1 MAHGAGPIGQV
12 DAVQPMAFDQQQV
25 AFYDDGHVAG
35 MGHNAQRIG
44 SARDAVFVA
53 RGQGKAHAGHVKT
66 VKHRRKPVWKDVKLE
81 LWRCD
86 KVDLRAFGVGHRG
99 IFLGGIGLS

>member
-1 MAHGAGPIGQV
+1 M

-25 AFYDDGHVAG
+25 AFDDDGHVAG
-35 MGHNAQRIG
+35 MGHNTQRIG

-53 RGQGKAHAGHVKT
+53 RGQGKAHAGHIKA

-81 LWRCD
+81 LRRCH
-86 KVDLRAFGVGHRG
+86 KVDLRAFAVGHRG
-99 IFLGGIGLS
+99 IFLGGIGPS